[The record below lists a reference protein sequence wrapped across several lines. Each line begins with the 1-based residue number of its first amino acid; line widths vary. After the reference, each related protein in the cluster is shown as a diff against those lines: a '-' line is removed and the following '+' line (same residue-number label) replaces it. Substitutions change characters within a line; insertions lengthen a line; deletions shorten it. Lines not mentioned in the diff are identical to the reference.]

1 MCESVCVSEE
11 QGKPILYGNEIS
23 KTLHRSPVWCL
34 SVCVCVQSCS
44 FAGKVYLLCLR
55 HILQEQQRSC
65 VAMDQH
71 TCRCVCVH
79 LYKCARLHVWCA

>member
-34 SVCVCVQSCS
+34 SVCVCVCRVAVSL
-44 FAGKVYLLCLR
+44 GKFTY
-55 HILQEQQRSC
+55 C
-65 VAMDQH
+65 V
-71 TCRCVCVH
+71 
-79 LYKCARLHVWCA
+79 

>member
-34 SVCVCVQSCS
+34 CVC
-44 FAGKVYLLCLR
+44 
-55 HILQEQQRSC
+55 
-65 VAMDQH
+65 M
-71 TCRCVCVH
+71 CVCAELQFRWESLLTVFEAYLAGTAEELCCYGSAH
-79 LYKCARLHVWCA
+79 M